1 MEGIIA
7 GVITAVSAITVGLIS
22 FFGAKNAANK
32 QKETKEVEARGPEW
46 ESFLEQVRKE
56 NDRATKR
63 MEEHFGGQIKSLADK
78 VEKLEAWKQR
88 MSTKYNLSIAVIA
101 RWHRK
106 YPHDELV
113 KSTPQ
118 EIRED
123 LPAYWPRDEPNV

>member
-1 MEGIIA
+1 MDLWGALIAMISAVVVAGIGYA
-7 GVITAVSAITVGLIS
+7 STRLTSST
-22 FFGAKNAANK
+22 
-32 QKETKEVEARGPEW
+32 QKKTTEVEARGPEW
-46 ESFLEQVRKE
+46 EAFLEQVWKE

>member
-1 MEGIIA
+1 MELWGALIA
-7 GVITAVSAITVGLIS
+7 MVSAVVVAGIGYATTKLTS
-22 FFGAKNAANK
+22 ST
-32 QKETKEVEARGPEW
+32 QKKTAEVEARGPEW
-46 ESFLEQVRKE
+46 QAFLEQVRKE

-63 MEEHFGGQIKSLADK
+63 MEEHFGGRIKTLADK
-78 VEKLEAWKQR
+78 VERLEEWKQR

>member
-1 MEGIIA
+1 MDLWGALIA
-7 GVITAVSAITVGLIS
+7 MVSAVVVAGIGYATTKLTS
-22 FFGAKNAANK
+22 ST
-32 QKETKEVEARGPEW
+32 QKKTAEVEARGPEW
-46 ESFLEQVRKE
+46 EAFLKQVREE

-63 MEEHFGGQIKSLADK
+63 MEEHFGGRIKTLADK
-78 VEKLEAWKQR
+78 VERLEEWKQR